1 MWMSK
6 EANDALENAK
16 QTDDYWIARA
26 QLDFAKELNKIRN
39 KTNVNGKALA
49 QRLGTSAAYISR
61 VLRGDTNLTIESM
74 VKLARAS
81 GAKVEIKLTHDAIV
95 AEPIVTNTAGCK
107 VVPIPSE
114 LMKRLT
120 KQLESKHQTM
130 PEKWTDYSGR
140 PVTQL
145 ENPLITGGLWQ
156 LLTSHQ
162 PKLSRQA

>member
-39 KTNVNGKALA
+39 KTNVNGKTLA

-74 VKLARAS
+74 VKLARAT
-81 GAKVEIKLTHDAIV
+81 GAKVEIKLTHDAV
-95 AEPIVTNTAGCK
+95 AAGPVVTNTEGCK

-120 KQLESKHQTM
+120 KQLESKHQAVHG
-130 PEKWTDYSGR
+130 EWADYSGR
-140 PVTQL
+140 PATQL

-156 LLTSHQ
+156 PLTSHQ
-162 PKLSRQA
+162 PKIAKQA